1 MRVVMFYHSV
11 LSDWN
16 HGDAHFLRGIAGAL
30 QYRGH
35 DVVIYED
42 RNAWSVRNLVADQG
56 PSALTC
62 VYDVYPQLRIVRY
75 DRSALDL
82 NEALA
87 GAHMVVVHEWN
98 DPELVF
104 RVAAHRRQHDS
115 YRLLFH
121 DTHHRCI
128 ADSEG
133 LPFAALQH
141 FDAVLVS
148 GESIR
153 EIYVRRQDLAKDGAE
168 NLHVWHEAADDN
180 VFYPRRRDLFAAPL
194 NGRNAAALR
203 TTYEGDLV
211 WIGNWGDDERVAEIH
226 DFLIEPV
233 RRLKLKARV
242 YGVRYPSEAIRALS
256 AAGIEYAGWLPNFRV
271 PETFAEFRVTLHI
284 PRRPYANSLLG
295 IPTIRPFEAMACGI
309 PLICVPW
316 SDTEQLFTL
325 GKDYLL
331 AHDTDEMA
339 NHLELLLNCP
349 EQARCLAVHAYRTIL
364 QRHTCAHRAEE
375 LLALHKTLLFQ
386 KAGVPS

>member
-1 MRVVMFYHSV
+1 MRVVMFYHSA

-16 HGDAHFLRGIAGAL
+16 HGNAHFLRGIAGAL

-42 RNAWSVRNLVADQG
+42 RNAWSVRNLIADQG
-56 PSALTC
+56 PSALTR

-75 DRSALDL
+75 DRSVLDL
-82 NEALA
+82 DEALA
-87 GAHMVVVHEWN
+87 GAHMVFVHEWN

-115 YRLLFH
+115 YRLFFH
-121 DTHHRCI
+121 DTHHRSVT
-128 ADSEG
+128 DSEA
-133 LPFAALQH
+133 LPSTALQH
-141 FDAVLVS
+141 FDAVLVY

-153 EIYVRRQDLAKDGAE
+153 EIYVRRGWAE
-168 NLHVWHEAADDN
+168 NVHVWHEAADDN

-194 NGRNAAALR
+194 NGRHAAALR
-203 TTYEGDLV
+203 TPYEGDLV
-211 WIGNWGDDERVAEIH
+211 WIGNWGDDERAAEIH
-226 DFLIEPV
+226 EFLIEPV
-233 RRLKLKARV
+233 RRLSLKARV
-242 YGVRYPSEAIRALS
+242 YGVRYPPEAIQALS
-256 AAGIEYAGWLPNFRV
+256 SAGIEYAGWLPNFRV
-271 PETFAEFRVTLHI
+271 PETFAQFRVTLHI

-309 PLICVPW
+309 PLICAPW

-325 GKDYLL
+325 GEDYLL
-331 AHDTDEMA
+331 AHDTDEMVH
-339 NHLELLLNCP
+339 HLQSLLNGP
-349 EQARCLAVHAYRTIL
+349 EQARRLAVHAYRTVL

-375 LLALHKTLLFQ
+375 LLSLHKTLLSQ